1 MKKKTF
7 EQLISELEDLTEK
20 IENDNLE
27 LEKFVEYYQKAD
39 KLIKNCEDIL
49 SKAKQKITHLN

>member
-7 EQLISELEDLTEK
+7 EQLMSELEK
-20 IENDNLE
+20 KKKKVENDNLE

-49 SKAKQKITHLN
+49 SNAKQKITHLN

>member
-7 EQLISELEDLTEK
+7 EQLMSELEDLTGK

-27 LEKFVEYYQKAD
+27 LENFVEYYQKAD
-39 KLIKNCEDIL
+39 KLIKKCKDIL
-49 SKAKQKITHLN
+49 SNAKQKITHLN

>member
-1 MKKKTF
+1 M
-7 EQLISELEDLTEK
+7 SELEDLTEK
-20 IENDNLE
+20 VENDNLE

-49 SKAKQKITHLN
+49 SNAKQKITHLN